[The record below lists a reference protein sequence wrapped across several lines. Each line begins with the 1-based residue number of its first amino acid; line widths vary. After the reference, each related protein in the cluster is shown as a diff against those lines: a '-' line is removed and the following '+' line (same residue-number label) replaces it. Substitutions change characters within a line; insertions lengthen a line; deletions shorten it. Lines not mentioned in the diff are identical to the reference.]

1 MGASGASTQL
11 IFFVSAVIVAS
22 AVVAAAANSVYGITS
37 GIDQKSDNI
46 QKEMLTE
53 ISIINDPTNVPN
65 DPVRIYVKNLG
76 NTVLNQNY
84 ITVMLDGMVVT
95 DYTLSLS
102 GNTSSYWDPSSV
114 ILITIDQTLASGDHT
129 VTVTTENGIMD
140 RLSFR
145 I

>member
-1 MGASGASTQL
+1 
-11 IFFVSAVIVAS
+11 
-22 AVVAAAANSVYGITS
+22 
-37 GIDQKSDNI
+37 
-46 QKEMLTE
+46 
-53 ISIINDPTNVPN
+53 
-65 DPVRIYVKNLG
+65 VRIYAKNLG

-102 GNTSSYWDPSSV
+102 GNTSSFWDPSSV
-114 ILITIDQTLASGDHT
+114 ISITIDQTLTSGDHT
-129 VTVTTENGIMD
+129 VTITTENGIMD